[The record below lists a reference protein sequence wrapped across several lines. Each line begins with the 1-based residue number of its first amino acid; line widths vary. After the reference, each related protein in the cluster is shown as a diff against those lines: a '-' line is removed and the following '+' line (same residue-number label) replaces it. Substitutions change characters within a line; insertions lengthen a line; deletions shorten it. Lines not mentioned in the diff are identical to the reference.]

1 MLHEKHEDSIPQI
14 RLIEGVIQ
22 QNEKLVRLLADTA
35 PVMIW
40 KAGGNTL
47 CYYFNSI
54 WLEFRG
60 RELAQEI
67 GTSWIDGVHPEDR
80 QQCQDVYLK
89 ALAVRQGFQ
98 RQYRL
103 RRADG
108 EYRWILDTAAPRFAK
123 DGSYIGYIGYC
134 VDITE
139 TKVYD
144 QVQTAKLK
152 NALQQLEK
160 EIAERKKAEQAL
172 RENEAEL
179 RALFASM
186 NDLIFV
192 LDIQGRYLKIVPTN
206 LSLLYKP
213 SEEIM
218 GKTLHEVFPP
228 NQADFF
234 LQKIQ
239 LVHTTGQSVNFEYS
253 LIIGEAERWFTACIS
268 PLQQDK
274 VISITRDITANKQA
288 EQERQ
293 RFFEMS
299 VDMLCIAGFDGYF
312 QQLNPAWEETLG
324 WTPEELKAL
333 PFIEFVHPEDREAT
347 LAQVQKLTQGAGTI
361 YFENRYRCKDNSW
374 RWLSWRSRVQLKEK
388 IIYAVARD
396 ITERKRSEAALA
408 ESEIKF
414 RNLVENANDIIYS
427 LTKEGV
433 FAYVSPNC
441 IDIIGY
447 EAGEVI
453 GKAFAPFVH
462 PDDFPNCLDALKR
475 VFETGEKLNSIEYH
489 AKHKDGSWRC
499 HKSNI
504 SAVKDNNGNVLY
516 CMGISHDITECK
528 QTEQTLQKSYSLLYS
543 VIDSTPD
550 LIFAK
555 DLQGRW
561 VMVNSSCANF
571 FGKPIAELLGKED
584 SDLFPPEIVQILQ
597 DVDQR
602 IITTGVPAA
611 VEKDFILNGV
621 KKTHLTMR
629 SPWCDRQGNILG
641 VIGIARDIS
650 ERKAAEQELILL
662 RKAMESTRDAI
673 SIADTTGKS
682 IYHNPAFIDLL
693 GYTAEELNAIGGSTK
708 LYANRQEADI
718 VFALI
723 KNGWSWNGEITLKS
737 RSGKLIPI
745 ALRADAIK
753 DARGEI
759 IGLMGICT
767 DITERKQV
775 ESVLKERARLTAFRA
790 HVDAAFTQNDTLKG
804 IMQACTDALVRYVD
818 AAFARIWTL
827 NKQENIL
834 ELQVSSGIYTH
845 INESHKCVP
854 IGQFKIGLI
863 AQECKPHLTNCVHD
877 DAGVSDQQWAKREGI
892 IAFAGYPLI
901 VEGEIVGVIAMFSR
915 KAIAQSTFNAL
926 EFAADEIAIGIK
938 RKQAEMALKQS
949 EERFRNLVETTNDGV
964 WEIDVDGV
972 FTYVSPKIRDILGY
986 EPEQVLGK
994 PVSVLMPPQ
1003 EAKRVEPILMATL
1016 KSKQPIKNFETM
1028 NRHQDGHLVVMEANG
1043 VPFFDAFGNLLG
1055 YRGISR
1061 DITERKRAEESLQ
1074 ALVAG
1079 TASVTGE
1086 EFFSALVRHL
1096 ATALEVR
1103 YAIVAERVGENSK
1116 ARVLAYWTGDKL
1128 EETFEYDLAN
1138 TPCEIS
1144 LKEGVAYYPS
1154 ALQQL
1159 FPLDKDL
1166 VTMQAESY
1174 LGASLIDNFGN
1185 AIGHIA
1191 VLDTKP
1197 ILQEERAK
1205 AITSIFAARAT
1216 AELLRQRT
1224 ENALRQSEVRFRTL
1238 AAKET
1243 LHNRIAS
1250 QIRASLDINTILKT
1264 AVSEIRNLMQMDR
1277 CYFLWYRLDGK
1288 PPYWEVVQEA
1298 KNPDLPTFIGM
1309 QINNAAIGSI
1319 PKKILNKKIIRVD
1332 DVQTMSDLVAR
1343 EFLLSLDNMALL
1355 ALPIHTQSGEIG
1367 ALTCTHSTSSRPWL
1381 DSEVEL
1387 LLAVADQLAIAI
1399 DQAELYKQSR
1409 TAAQIA
1415 QDKAQQL
1422 QKALHKLASTQAQ
1435 LIQTEKMSSLG
1446 QLVAGIAHEINNPVS
1461 FIYGNL
1467 THASEYTEELLDLV
1481 KLCQQHCA
1489 QSSPEIQAKIK
1500 AIDLDFISED
1510 LPKLLNSMR
1519 MGADRISK
1527 IVLSLRNFSRL
1538 DEADMKLVDIH
1549 EGIDNTLML
1558 LQQRLRATPEHP
1570 KIQVIKKYDNLPLVE
1585 CYAGQLNQVF
1595 MNLLTNAID
1604 SLEESLVNDTTT
1616 NNQQLTTNNPQ
1627 ICIHTEIQGNTVAI
1641 HIADNGR
1648 GITEELQQRL
1658 FDPFFT
1664 TKPVGK
1670 GTGMGLSISY
1680 QIVVEKHR
1688 GKLQCIS
1695 EPGQGAEFIIT
1706 IPLRQQL
1713 F

>member
-1 MLHEKHEDSIPQI
+1 VFHKKHEDSIAQI

-22 QNEKLVRLLADTA
+22 QNDKLVRLRADKA
-35 PVMIW
+35 PVMVW
-40 KAGGNTL
+40 KAGNNTL

-60 RELAQEI
+60 RELPEEI
-67 GTSWIDGVHPEDR
+67 GSTWIDGVHPEDR

-89 ALAVRQGFQ
+89 ALTHRQGFQ

-108 EYRWILDTAAPRFAK
+108 EYRWILDTSTPRYAK

-139 TKVYD
+139 TKVD
-144 QVQTAKLK
+144 GEVQRAKLK
-152 NALQQLEK
+152 NALQQLEE
-160 EIAERKKAEQAL
+160 EIAERKKAEQTL
-172 RENEAEL
+172 RESEAQL

-192 LDIQGRYLKIVPTN
+192 FDIQGRYLKIVPTN
-206 LSLLYKP
+206 SSLLYKH
-213 SEEIM
+213 SEEII
-218 GKTLHEVFPP
+218 GKTVHQVFPQ

-234 LQKIQ
+234 LEKIQ
-239 LVHTTGQSVNFEYS
+239 LTHNSQQSVNLEYS
-253 LIIGEAERWFTACIS
+253 LIINETERWFAACIS
-268 PLQQDK
+268 PLQAGQ
-274 VISITRDITANKQA
+274 VIFVARDITAKKQV

-299 VDMLCIAGFDGYF
+299 VDLLCIADFDGYF

-324 WTPEELKAL
+324 WTPDELKAVH
-333 PFIEFVHPEDREAT
+333 FMEFVHPEDRKATRKEA
-347 LAQVQKLTQGAGTI
+347 QKLTKGVDSI
-361 YFENRYRCKDNSW
+361 CFENRYLCKDGSW
-374 RWLSWRSRVQLKEK
+374 RWLSWRSRVEFEVKK
-388 IIYAVARD
+388 VYAVARN
-396 ITERKRSEAALA
+396 ITERKRA
-408 ESEIKF
+408 
-414 RNLVENANDIIYS
+414 
-427 LTKEGV
+427 
-433 FAYVSPNC
+433 
-441 IDIIGY
+441 
-447 EAGEVI
+447 
-453 GKAFAPFVH
+453 
-462 PDDFPNCLDALKR
+462 
-475 VFETGEKLNSIEYH
+475 
-489 AKHKDGSWRC
+489 
-499 HKSNI
+499 
-504 SAVKDNNGNVLY
+504 
-516 CMGISHDITECK
+516 
-528 QTEQTLQKSYSLLYS
+528 EQTLQESYSLLYS
-543 VIDSTPD
+543 VINSTPD
-550 LIFAK
+550 MIFAK

-561 VMVNSSCANF
+561 VMLNSSCADF
-571 FGKPIAELLGKED
+571 FGKPITELLGKNNG
-584 SDLFPPEIVQILQ
+584 DLFPPEIAQKLQ
-597 DVDQR
+597 ELDQE
-602 IITTGVPAA
+602 IMITGVPAT
-611 VEKDFILNGV
+611 VEKDCILNRV
-621 KKTHLTMR
+621 KKTHLTIR
-629 SPWCDRQGNILG
+629 SPWRDRQGNILG

-650 ERKAAEQELILL
+650 DRKRAEQELILL
-662 RKAMESTRDAI
+662 RKAMESTSDAI
-673 SIADTTGKS
+673 AIADARGKS

-708 LYANRQEADI
+708 LYANPQETEI
-718 VFALI
+718 VFPLI
-723 KNGWSWNGEITLKS
+723 KNAWSWNGEVTLKS
-737 RSGKLIPI
+737 RSDKLIPI

-753 DARGEI
+753 DAKGQI
-759 IGLMGICT
+759 IGLIGIYT
-767 DITERKQV
+767 DISELKQY
-775 ESVLKERARLTAFRA
+775 EKTLKERARLSEFRA
-790 HVDAAFTQNDTLKG
+790 EVDAALTQNDTLKS
-804 IMQACTDALVRYVD
+804 IMQGCTDALVSYVD

-845 INESHKCVP
+845 IDGPHKRVP
-854 IGQFKIGLI
+854 VGEFKIGLI
-863 AQECKPHLTNCVHD
+863 AQECKPHLTNCVQD
-877 DAGVSDQQWAKREGI
+877 DPRVSDQEWAKREGMV
-892 IAFAGYPLI
+892 AFAGYPLM
-901 VEGEIVGVIAMFSR
+901 VESEIVGVIAMFSR
-915 KAIAQSTFNAL
+915 KAIAEATFNAL

-938 RKQAEMALKQS
+938 RKQAEMALKDS

-964 WEIDVDGV
+964 WEIDADGIY
-972 FTYVSPKIRDILGY
+972 TYVSPKIRDILGY
-986 EPEQVLGK
+986 EPEEILGK
-994 PVSVLMPPQ
+994 PVICLLSPE
-1003 EAKRVEPILMATL
+1003 EAQRVASILTAIFE
-1016 KSKQPIKNFETM
+1016 SRQPIKNLESI

-1043 VPFFDAFGNLLG
+1043 VPFFDAYGNFLG

-1061 DITERKRAEESLQ
+1061 DISERKRAEESLQ

-1103 YAIVAERVGENSK
+1103 YAVVAERIGDGSR
-1116 ARVLAYWTGDKL
+1116 ARILAYWTGEKL
-1128 EETFEYDLAN
+1128 QKTFEYDLVH

-1144 LKEGVAYYPS
+1144 IVDGLAYYPS
-1154 ALQQL
+1154 GVQQL
-1159 FPLDKDL
+1159 FPLDQDL
-1166 VTMQAESY
+1166 VKMQAESY
-1174 LGASLIDNFGN
+1174 LGGSLIDNFGN

-1224 ENALRQSEVRFRTL
+1224 ENALRTSEARFRTL
-1238 AAKET
+1238 AAKKT
-1243 LHNRIAS
+1243 LHNRITS

-1264 AVSEIRNLMQMDR
+1264 AVTEIRNLMRIDR
-1277 CYFLWYRLDGK
+1277 CYFFWYRLDSK
-1288 PPYWEVVQEA
+1288 SPYWEVVQEA
-1298 KNPDLPTFIGM
+1298 KNSDLPTFIEM
-1309 QINNAAIGSI
+1309 QVKNAEIGSI
-1319 PKKILNKKIIRVD
+1319 PKKILNKQIIRVD
-1332 DVQTMSDLVAR
+1332 DVQAMPDLIAR
-1343 EFLLSLDNMALL
+1343 EFLVSLGNMALL
-1355 ALPIHTQSGEIG
+1355 SLPIHTQSGEIG
-1367 ALTCTHSTSSRPWL
+1367 ALTCTHSTNSRPWL

-1422 QKALHKLASTQAQ
+1422 QKALRKLASTQAQ

-1467 THASEYTEELLDLV
+1467 THASQYTEDLLDLV
-1481 KLCQQHCA
+1481 QLCQQHCA

-1510 LPKLLNSMR
+1510 LPKLLDSMR

-1538 DEADMKLVDIH
+1538 DEADMKPVDIH
-1549 EGIDNTLML
+1549 EGIDSTLLL
-1558 LQQRLRATPEHP
+1558 LQQRLRATPEQP
-1570 KIQVIKKYDNLPLVE
+1570 EIVVIKKYDNLPRVE
-1585 CYAGQLNQVF
+1585 CYVGQLNQVF

-1604 SLEESLVNDTTT
+1604 ALEESLVNSHLSLANDKTTH
-1616 NNQQLTTNNPQ
+1616 NPQ
-1627 ICIHTEIQGNTVAI
+1627 ISIRTEIQGDNVAI
-1641 HIADNGR
+1641 HIADNGP
-1648 GITEELQQRL
+1648 GITKELQQRL

-1664 TKPVGK
+1664 TKTVGK

-1680 QIVVEKHR
+1680 QIIVEKHR

-1695 EPGQGAEFIIT
+1695 APGQGAEFIIT
-1706 IPLRQQL
+1706 IPLCQRSL
-1713 F
+1713 